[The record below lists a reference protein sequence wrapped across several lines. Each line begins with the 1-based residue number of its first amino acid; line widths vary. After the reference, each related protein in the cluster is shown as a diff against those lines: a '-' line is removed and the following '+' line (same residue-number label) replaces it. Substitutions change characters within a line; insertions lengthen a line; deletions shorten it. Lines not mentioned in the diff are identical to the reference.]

1 MEIST
6 DVQIEIIISCKV
18 AKNKNCAIFCNG
30 WIKIFWKIENL
41 VKHMLRIMAKIIHI
55 LSEKSIIK
63 QLLEVVLMIYVNRH
77 AENYKY
83 INIIFLISI
92 SLILIIFN
100 YI

>member
-1 MEIST
+1 
-6 DVQIEIIISCKV
+6 
-18 AKNKNCAIFCNG
+18 
-30 WIKIFWKIENL
+30 
-41 VKHMLRIMAKIIHI
+41 MLRIMAKIIHI
-55 LSEKSIIK
+55 LNEKSIIK

-83 INIIFLISI
+83 VNIIFLISI